1 MNHYYSYPKPV
12 DTTSHRN
19 QYSEKPFYGLPLEV
33 KFCRSCVISNQRP
46 SSTAEFKN
54 NGQAPKQAI
63 HFDNQGICDACR
75 VKEQKA
81 AIDWAA
87 REQELRDLC
96 DRHRRHDGRYDCLVP
111 GSGGK
116 DSFMQAHLLKY
127 KYGMHPLTCTWA
139 PHIYTDWGWKNHQA
153 WIHAGFDNILF
164 TPNARVHRL
173 ITRLAVENLFHPF
186 QPFILGQKN
195 LAPKIAALNG
205 ISLIFYGENEA
216 EYGNPQA
223 DMSSARRSWDYFS
236 SANEDEIFLGGASL
250 AQLRQ
255 LGLEAVD
262 WDPYMPINPQQIE
275 KSNIEVHY
283 LGYYE
288 NWHPQSAYY
297 YSIEHGGF
305 QSAPERTAGTYS
317 TYNSI
322 DDRIDDFHYHTTW
335 IKFGI
340 GRATYDASQEIRSG
354 DLTREEGVALVRKY
368 DGEFPG
374 RWADEIFRYL
384 SLPVEQFPVASMAF
398 EQPRFDLAY
407 YNLLCDQ
414 FRSPHLWHYS
424 DSDGWKLRHR
434 VFDEDSQDPEM
445 GSSDWKGNPGLMKYG
460 AL

>member
-1 MNHYYSYPKPV
+1 MVRYPYPQPV
-12 DTTSHRN
+12 D
-19 QYSEKPFYGLPLEV
+19 KAPFHADEPSKALYGLPLEI

-54 NGQAPKQAI
+54 DGKTPKKAI
-63 HFDNQGICDACR
+63 HFDAQGICDACR

-81 AIDWAA
+81 VIDWQK

-96 DRHRRHDGRYDCLVP
+96 NRYRRNDGRYDCLVP

-164 TPNARVHRL
+164 TPNGRVHRL

-195 LAPKIAALNG
+195 LAPKIAALYD
-205 ISLIFYGENEA
+205 IPLIFYGENEA
-216 EYGNPQA
+216 EYGNPRS
-223 DMSSARRSWDYFS
+223 DMGSARRSWDYFS
-236 SANEDEIFLGGASL
+236 AANEDEIFLGGASL

-262 WDPYMPINPQQIE
+262 WEPYMPVNPQQIDD
-275 KSNIEVHY
+275 KHIEVHY

-288 NWHPQSAYY
+288 KWHPQSAYY
-297 YSIEHGGF
+297 YAVEHGDF

-340 GRATYDASQEIRSG
+340 GRATYDAAQEIRSG
-354 DLTREEGVALVRKY
+354 DLIREEGVALVRKY
-368 DGEFPG
+368 DGEFPE

-384 SLPVEQFPVASMAF
+384 SLPADQFPKAAEAF
-398 EQPRFDLAY
+398 EQPHFDRTY
-407 YNLLCDQ
+407 YERLCDR
-414 FRSPHLWHYS
+414 FRSPHLWRFS
-424 DSDGWKLRHR
+424 DAEGWQLRHR
-434 VFDEDSQDPEM
+434 VFDAKQPHQEAVAAGWQ
-445 GSSDWKGNPGLMKYG
+445 GNC
-460 AL
+460 AA

>member
-1 MNHYYSYPKPV
+1 MAIFFPYPKPI
-12 DTTSHRN
+12 
-19 QYSEKPFYGLPLEV
+19 EKLSFHESQPKQALYGLPVNV

-54 NGQAPKQAI
+54 DGKAPKQPI
-63 HFDNQGICDACR
+63 NFDEYNICDACK
-75 VKEQKA
+75 VKELKS
-81 AIDWAA
+81 AIDWKA

-96 DRHRRHDGRYDCLVP
+96 DRYRRNDGHYDCLVP

-164 TPNARVHRL
+164 TPNGRVHRL

-195 LAPKIAALNG
+195 LAPKIAAQHD
-205 ISLIFYGENEA
+205 IQLIFYGENEA
-216 EYGNPQA
+216 EYGNPKT
-223 DMSSARRSWDYFS
+223 DIVSATRSLDYFS
-236 SANEDEIFLGGASL
+236 SSSEDEIYIGGSSL
-250 AQLRQ
+250 AQLRE
-255 LGLEAVD
+255 LGLEKVD
-262 WDPYMPINPQQIE
+262 WEPYMPINPQKI
-275 KSNIEVHY
+275 KNNNIEVHY

-288 NWHPQSAYY
+288 KWHPQSAYY
-297 YSIEHGGF
+297 YAIEHGGF
-305 QSAPERTAGTYS
+305 QSSPERTAGTYS

-340 GRATYDASQEIRSG
+340 GRATYDAAQEIRSG

-368 DGEFPG
+368 DGEFPE
-374 RWADEIFRYL
+374 RWATEIFKYL
-384 SLPVEQFPVASMAF
+384 SLPADQFPISARFF
-398 EQPRFDLAY
+398 EQPIFNRKY
-407 YNLLCDQ
+407 YNLLSEN
-414 FRSPHLWHYS
+414 FRSPHLWS
-424 DSDGWKLRHR
+424 FSEIDGWQLRHL
-434 VFDEDSQDPEM
+434 VENSQI
-445 GSSDWKGNPGLMKYG
+445 SDHSAAGWQGNKGN
-460 AL
+460 